1 MKRAFAL
8 LVSLL
13 LVLPAA
19 AQPSAPAP
27 GSPGSTPAPPE
38 SGAAPAPSPPSEG
51 APDGAPAEGGGAS
64 EPGTTTPAPT
74 ETEAGADESI
84 ELDDVPVTG
93 GETPPAD
100 EVEPAAEEDELSLD
114 DVSVGDTE
122 AEEEAAEAAE
132 ELDVGDT
139 MVVGRRARDLDRLPG
154 AANVVTEDQLRQQAP
169 FNANEAVRRMPGVTV
184 RDEEGAGLR
193 ANIGIRGLNPDRSRN
208 VLILE
213 DGVPVQVMPYGYPEL
228 YYTPRIDRMR
238 GVELVKGAGSV
249 LYGPQTLGGVLN
261 FVSLDPPQDLN
272 IRGNIQYGSYDSLTV
287 SASVGDTIGD
297 VGYLVHATNFHF
309 QGPRLQDVAVT
320 DLMGKIRA
328 DLGDGGI
335 LRVKLQGYFESS
347 GSTYLGL
354 TTPQFAANPSAN
366 YAINDRMVINRFAT
380 QISHA
385 IELGQHVDLVTTAYG
400 SIISRDWGRQD
411 WLRAPDMSH
420 PTDSAYYQRV
430 IDGQGNDIVN
440 DPTLWRSDGSQ
451 VFFLNTRSNR
461 NRDFRIAG
469 IEPRAT
475 WRFHGWGE
483 RHQLIAGTR
492 VHYEDARDM
501 LLLGDTPTA
510 QSGNTIEDAFH
521 RNIAWATYLQLKL
534 GFFDDKLQV
543 TPGFRTEAI
552 WSAGITYR
560 EAGVDIPDPKE
571 GTTFLFAPIPG
582 IGASYAP
589 NEHAT
594 IYAGVHRGF
603 APPRIYD
610 NILPTGQVLN
620 LAAQYSWNYELGTR
634 LAWGDWLFAD
644 VSGFVMSF
652 ENQIVAPS
660 EATTGGNSDGTL
672 QGGQTRSIGAE
683 ISGVLDLAEK
693 LDLGFQLP
701 LQVAYTF
708 VDARTVGND
717 WPIGQENRILPYAPK
732 NRLNATLGFIH
743 PIGIEAQVNC
753 DYQTYQYADLYDNVD
768 PNPSGTIGLVPSRFL
783 LDARVAYAHRPTG
796 LTFYVMGKNL
806 LNNVYIASRA
816 PAGIFPGMFRQL
828 FVGVSLDY

>member
-51 APDGAPAEGGGAS
+51 APDGARAEGGGAS

-328 DLGDGGI
+328 A
-335 LRVKLQGYFESS
+335 SS
-347 GSTYLGL
+347 
-354 TTPQFAANPSAN
+354 A
-366 YAINDRMVINRFAT
+366 
-380 QISHA
+380 
-385 IELGQHVDLVTTAYG
+385 
-400 SIISRDWGRQD
+400 
-411 WLRAPDMSH
+411 
-420 PTDSAYYQRV
+420 
-430 IDGQGNDIVN
+430 
-440 DPTLWRSDGSQ
+440 
-451 VFFLNTRSNR
+451 
-461 NRDFRIAG
+461 
-469 IEPRAT
+469 
-475 WRFHGWGE
+475 
-483 RHQLIAGTR
+483 
-492 VHYEDARDM
+492 
-501 LLLGDTPTA
+501 
-510 QSGNTIEDAFH
+510 
-521 RNIAWATYLQLKL
+521 
-534 GFFDDKLQV
+534 
-543 TPGFRTEAI
+543 
-552 WSAGITYR
+552 
-560 EAGVDIPDPKE
+560 
-571 GTTFLFAPIPG
+571 
-582 IGASYAP
+582 
-589 NEHAT
+589 
-594 IYAGVHRGF
+594 
-603 APPRIYD
+603 
-610 NILPTGQVLN
+610 
-620 LAAQYSWNYELGTR
+620 
-634 LAWGDWLFAD
+634 
-644 VSGFVMSF
+644 
-652 ENQIVAPS
+652 
-660 EATTGGNSDGTL
+660 
-672 QGGQTRSIGAE
+672 
-683 ISGVLDLAEK
+683 
-693 LDLGFQLP
+693 
-701 LQVAYTF
+701 
-708 VDARTVGND
+708 
-717 WPIGQENRILPYAPK
+717 
-732 NRLNATLGFIH
+732 
-743 PIGIEAQVNC
+743 
-753 DYQTYQYADLYDNVD
+753 
-768 PNPSGTIGLVPSRFL
+768 
-783 LDARVAYAHRPTG
+783 
-796 LTFYVMGKNL
+796 
-806 LNNVYIASRA
+806 
-816 PAGIFPGMFRQL
+816 
-828 FVGVSLDY
+828 